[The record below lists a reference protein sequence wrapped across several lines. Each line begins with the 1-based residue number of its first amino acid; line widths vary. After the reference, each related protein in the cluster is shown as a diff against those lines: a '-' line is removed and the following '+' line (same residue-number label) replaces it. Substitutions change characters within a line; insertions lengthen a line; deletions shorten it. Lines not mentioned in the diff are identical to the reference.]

1 MAFMLLS
8 VLVLALVDCSLAALD
23 NKGTEFILT
32 FPENLQ
38 RQQHDPRLFFSCPH
52 PSGAEVTVTL
62 PSSGHHEKV
71 RVKKV
76 ELDRVE
82 VELRGSQKSDDY
94 KAVHIT
100 SDVEIVVYGVFAERA
115 SSDAYLALPTDGL
128 GTEYFVSCSSI
139 VRNYNSEGFLDI
151 PSEFGVAG
159 VHDGTTVTIVP
170 SQAVT
175 FDGQNY
181 AAGQEFSVRLDR
193 FETLQVQASEDLTGS
208 KITATHPVAVLSGN
222 LFAFCRP
229 MDETQRGTGDHIV
242 EMIPPVDTWGKEFVT
257 VPLAMHTGGD
267 LFRVVAAR
275 DNTQVNVTNENT
287 TTLNAGEFWE
297 IDAPSDEYR
306 HVTSSEPVLL
316 VQYSKTGASDSTD
329 TDPFMMII
337 PPVAQFQSE
346 YTFAT
351 VELVLTTAVPGSTST
366 HHINLVVRS
375 ADKAGLLLD
384 GQRLPSDTVWH
395 DVPGTDY
402 AAAQMTISAETHTVR
417 HLSPISTIGTRPVP
431 GQSPVLTRAACGR
444 VPTGSYSS
452 AGQLSGPWR
461 VPGGIPTGSSRV
473 FEQAGACSAARRVP
487 GSEVTASLRRISPNG
502 ARSVFNSELKSI
514 RRPRGAKNRP
524 AAVGKPAGLRPA
536 KSRPSP
542 AYLNYR
548 YGGVEP
554 EGYGFVKPESYGYP
568 GGLRLARIAASCS
581 ATAPVPGDRQ
591 DNDCDG
597 RVDEELLNGRDD
609 DGDGLVDEDLAASNC
624 ADHRDRYR
632 ECLVQRCRSLA
643 P

>member
-8 VLVLALVDCSLAALD
+8 VLVLALVDYSLAALD

-32 FPENLQ
+32 FPENFQ

-52 PSGAEVTVTL
+52 PSGAEVTVSL
-62 PSSGHHEKV
+62 PSSGHHERV
-71 RVKKV
+71 RVRHGQVKKV

-82 VELRGSQKSDDY
+82 VELRGSQKTDDY
-94 KAVHIT
+94 RTVHIT

-208 KITATHPVAVLSGN
+208 KITASHPVAVLSGN

-297 IDAPSDEYR
+297 IDVPSDEYR

-351 VELVLTTAVPGSTST
+351 VELVLTTAVPGSRST

-384 GQRLPSDTVWH
+384 GQRLPSDTDWH

-417 HLSPISTIGTRPVP
+417 HLSPISTIGLF
-431 GQSPVLTRAACGR
+431 S
-444 VPTGSYSS
+444 
-452 AGQLSGPWR
+452 
-461 VPGGIPTGSSRV
+461 
-473 FEQAGACSAARRVP
+473 
-487 GSEVTASLRRISPNG
+487 
-502 ARSVFNSELKSI
+502 
-514 RRPRGAKNRP
+514 
-524 AAVGKPAGLRPA
+524 
-536 KSRPSP
+536 
-542 AYLNYR
+542 
-548 YGGVEP
+548 
-554 EGYGFVKPESYGYP
+554 YGFVKPESYGYP

-632 ECLVQRCRSLA
+632 ECLVQRCRNLA

>member
-1 MAFMLLS
+1 MACMFLS
-8 VLVLALVDCSLAALD
+8 VLVLALIDCSLAALD

-38 RQQHDPRLFFSCPH
+38 RQHHDPRLFFSCPH
-52 PSGAEVTVTL
+52 PSGADVTVTL
-62 PSSGHHEKV
+62 PSSGHRERV
-71 RVKKV
+71 RVRHGQVKKV

-100 SDVEIVVYGVFAERA
+100 SDVEIVVYGVFAEHA

-139 VRNYNSEGFLDI
+139 VQ
-151 PSEFGVAG
+151 FGVAG
-159 VHDGTTVTIVP
+159 VHDETTVTIVP

-181 AAGQEFSVRLDR
+181 AAGQKFSVRLDR
-193 FETLQVQASEDLTGS
+193 FETLQVQTAEDLTGS

-222 LFAFCRP
+222 VFAICRP
-229 MDETQRGTGDHIV
+229 MDERQTGSGDFIV

-275 DNTQVNVTNENT
+275 DNTQVDVTNENT
-287 TTLNAGEFWE
+287 MTLNAGEFWE
-297 IDAPSDEYR
+297 IDVPSDEYR

-316 VQYSKTGASDSTD
+316 VQYSKTGNSDGTD
-329 TDPFMMII
+329 TDPFMVII

-351 VELVLTTAVPGSTST
+351 VELVVTGPGST
-366 HHINLVVRS
+366 HHINLVVS
-375 ADKAGLLLD
+375 IINIT
-384 GQRLPSDTVWH
+384 PS
-395 DVPGTDY
+395 
-402 AAAQMTISAETHTVR
+402 
-417 HLSPISTIGTRPVP
+417 
-431 GQSPVLTRAACGR
+431 
-444 VPTGSYSS
+444 
-452 AGQLSGPWR
+452 
-461 VPGGIPTGSSRV
+461 
-473 FEQAGACSAARRVP
+473 
-487 GSEVTASLRRISPNG
+487 
-502 ARSVFNSELKSI
+502 
-514 RRPRGAKNRP
+514 
-524 AAVGKPAGLRPA
+524 
-536 KSRPSP
+536 
-542 AYLNYR
+542 
-548 YGGVEP
+548 
-554 EGYGFVKPESYGYP
+554 YGFVKPESYGYP

-581 ATAPVPGDRQ
+581 ATTPVPGDRQ

-609 DGDGLVDEDLAASNC
+609 DGDGLVDEDLAVSNC

-632 ECLVQRCRSLA
+632 ECLVQRCRNLA